1 VETGRISAGV
11 EPAAPVPAR
20 ERTGEAP
27 AGVPVLGADAA
38 WRLLLAV
45 RAAVDAECGPGE
57 LAFTVAGEEVRP
69 GADGAATVV
78 VDRRAR
84 HVARGL
90 ERFGPPA
97 RELLELFLAQAV
109 TPREAG
115 SSVAILGQT
124 LDGFIATRSGD
135 SRYINGSAAL
145 VHLHRTR
152 ALCDAVIVGAS
163 TATLDEPRLTTRH
176 VEGPNAVRVVVDPN
190 GRLPATSPL
199 LHDGAAP
206 TLVLRRGG
214 REREEPVT
222 DQARV
227 LRLPESLGQLAP
239 ARIVA
244 VLRERGL
251 GRLLVEGGGDTAGRF
266 LVAGRLDRLQLLVA
280 PILLGGGRPA
290 VRLPPAERLAGALRP
305 ACRRYLM
312 GEDVLFDLRLT
323 DAGGNEGG
331 SPD

>member
-1 VETGRISAGV
+1 METGRISAGV

-57 LAFTVAGEEVRP
+57 LAFTVAGKEVRP

-115 SSVAILGQT
+115 FSVAILGQIWT
-124 LDGFIATRSGD
+124 ASSPPARATRAT
-135 SRYINGSAAL
+135 SAAAP
-145 VHLHRTR
+145 RW
-152 ALCDAVIVGAS
+152 S
-163 TATLDEPRLTTRH
+163 TCT
-176 VEGPNAVRVVVDPN
+176 G
-190 GRLPATSPL
+190 
-199 LHDGAAP
+199 
-206 TLVLRRGG
+206 
-214 REREEPVT
+214 
-222 DQARV
+222 
-227 LRLPESLGQLAP
+227 P
-239 ARIVA
+239 ARSA
-244 VLRERGL
+244 TR
-251 GRLLVEGGGDTAGRF
+251 
-266 LVAGRLDRLQLLVA
+266 
-280 PILLGGGRPA
+280 
-290 VRLPPAERLAGALRP
+290 
-305 ACRRYLM
+305 
-312 GEDVLFDLRLT
+312 
-323 DAGGNEGG
+323 
-331 SPD
+331 

>member
-1 VETGRISAGV
+1 METGRISAGV

-84 HVARGL
+84 RVARGL

-124 LDGFIATRSGD
+124 LDGFIATRSGN
-135 SRYINGSAAL
+135 SRYINGGAAL

-214 REREEPVT
+214 PRARGTRHRPGERCSACPRCDRAARPGPHRRRPARARPEPAAGRGRGRHGGPLPRGGPARPAAAARRPHPPGRRPPRR
-222 DQARV
+222 QAAPGRAPGRRAPP
-227 LRLPESLGQLAP
+227 RLPALP
-239 ARIVA
+239 D
-244 VLRERGL
+244 
-251 GRLLVEGGGDTAGRF
+251 GR
-266 LVAGRLDRLQLLVA
+266 
-280 PILLGGGRPA
+280 GRP
-290 VRLPPAERLAGALRP
+290 LRP
-305 ACRRYLM
+305 AADGRRRKR
-312 GEDVLFDLRLT
+312 GRL
-323 DAGGNEGG
+323 
-331 SPD
+331 P

>member
-1 VETGRISAGV
+1 METGRISAGV

-84 HVARGL
+84 RVARGL

-115 SSVAILGQT
+115 CSVAILGQT

-206 TLVLRRGG
+206 TLVLRRGEG

-222 DQARV
+222 DQASV
-227 LRLPESLGQLAP
+227 LRLPEIARAARPGPHRRRP
-239 ARIVA
+239 ARA
-244 VLRERGL
+244 RPEPA
-251 GRLLVEGGGDTAGRF
+251 AGR
-266 LVAGRLDRLQLLVA
+266 GRGRHGGPLPRGGPARPAAAARRPHPPGRRPPRRQAAPGRAPGRRAPPRLPAL
-280 PILLGGGRPA
+280 PDGRGRP
-290 VRLPPAERLAGALRP
+290 LRP
-305 ACRRYLM
+305 AADGRRRKR
-312 GEDVLFDLRLT
+312 GRL
-323 DAGGNEGG
+323 
-331 SPD
+331 P